1 MNKKLTI
8 DYDEY
13 QKLVSEH
20 KAVCNVLNET
30 SLVLR
35 VAHGR
40 FGHPDIYIIKDN
52 QSAFRDISDAYEK
65 DKKEIKEYYE
75 KLLSDKKEKKGFWR
89 RLFK

>member
-1 MNKKLTI
+1 MNKTVTVG
-8 DYDEY
+8 YEEY
-13 QKLVSEH
+13 QNLLNEH
-20 KAVCNVLNET
+20 KKVHEVLHES
-30 SLVLR
+30 SLVLK

-40 FGHPDIYIIKDN
+40 YGGQTIYIIKDN

>member
-35 VAHGR
+35 VAHWR
-40 FGHPDIYIIKDN
+40 FGHPDIYIVKDN
-52 QSAFRDISDAYEK
+52 QSAFRGLHDAF
-65 DKKEIKEYYE
+65 KKENKEMKEYYE
-75 KLLSDKKEKKGFWR
+75 KLLLDKKEKKGFWR

>member
-1 MNKKLTI
+1 MNKTLTI

-20 KAVCNVLNET
+20 KAVCNVLHEA
-30 SLVLR
+30 SLVLK
-35 VAHGR
+35 VIPGR
-40 FGHPDIYIIKDN
+40 FSHPDIYIIKDN